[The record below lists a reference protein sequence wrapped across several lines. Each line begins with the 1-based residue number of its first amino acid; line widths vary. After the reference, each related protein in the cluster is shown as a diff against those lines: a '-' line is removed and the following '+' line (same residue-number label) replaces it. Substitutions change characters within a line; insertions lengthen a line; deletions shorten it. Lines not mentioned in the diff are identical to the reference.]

1 MTRIDVDELLADL
14 DKDLLT
20 DSKRKVLDLGEI
32 GFATVDTDRKTG
44 AVTFARF
51 VSFTGTP
58 SEDLV
63 FDSKLVKRV
72 LREGV
77 VVW

>member
-1 MTRIDVDELLADL
+1 MKMINVDELLADL

-20 DSKRKVLDLGEI
+20 DSKRKMLDLGEV

-58 SEDLV
+58 SEDLP
-63 FDSKLVKRV
+63 FDSKLVGRV

-77 VVW
+77 SVW